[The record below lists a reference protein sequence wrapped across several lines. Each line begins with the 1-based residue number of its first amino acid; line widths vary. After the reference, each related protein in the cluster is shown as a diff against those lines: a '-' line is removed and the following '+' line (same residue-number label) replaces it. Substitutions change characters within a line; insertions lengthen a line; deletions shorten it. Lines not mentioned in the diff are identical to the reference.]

1 MAHEFP
7 ELPENIYKYE
17 NQFDYSVWTPNTEV
31 TCATVP
37 WDASYRDIVRFESE
51 ELRRRYFDEVRQY
64 GYSFTIG
71 GMTYLRYGEPVRVN
85 APFSMVN
92 QCNYLIVRNP
102 VQPVPSTA
110 SGYGVPERKPDT
122 FYYFIT
128 DIKYIAPN
136 TTQLNVQLDVWQT
149 YYDRI
154 SFGLCYVN
162 KGHIGIANENATLD
176 NLSEYL
182 LEPEGLDIGGE
193 YEVCAQAFESFQKE
207 KGDIVAVIMSSAKL
221 DGDLGTVSKPSLVTS
236 EGAVSNGIPTG
247 CSLYVSESP
256 TNLFHK
262 LADKPWISQCI
273 NSITYVPE
281 RFVSYDREH
290 YIEIGDGLD
299 REILYPL
306 SSKVLDTQK
315 FEFHNARTAFWLPER
330 YRNLKK
336 FLTYP
341 YTCYELTYSSGGEII
356 LKPECIGVADDT
368 LTLRAESVVLPPDTR
383 ICVYPD
389 SYNAG
394 AGDTGLDVTY
404 YPPFHP
410 PGAIT
415 RRLPG
420 GEGLDMCLTISNFPQ
435 VAIVNNMYLYYMA
448 STNNSRAYQFAT
460 ADWSQQKA
468 MAGARLAFDQSTA
481 GMNNALA
488 NQEIANAA
496 NWKLNEISQDKN
508 LWNGLQTGIS
518 SGVGAIGSFAS
529 GDIGGGVAGLANT
542 GLAVANTALNH
553 DWINMTTSAQV
564 GAATATTQ
572 NNVGLQGYNRDTN
585 YDYAAFAA
593 KGDYENAIAGIQ
605 AKVQDAKLTQPTTAG
620 QNGGDMFNIAN
631 GFCGIYLKWKR
642 IKPGAMRQIGDF
654 WLRYGYY
661 VNRWVRPPQ
670 DLRCMENFTYWKMQ
684 QVQINATMPE
694 TFKQAIRGILEKGVT
709 VWSSPSMINNIEL
722 DDNEPLEGIRY

>member
-1 MAHEFP
+1 MAKEFP
-7 ELPENIYKYE
+7 GLPEDIYRYE
-17 NQFDYSVWTPNTEV
+17 NQFDYSVWTPNTTV
-31 TCATVP
+31 TCCNVP
-37 WDASYRDIVRFESE
+37 WDASYRDVVRFSDEKE
-51 ELRRRYFDEVRQY
+51 RAAYFDARAQE
-64 GYSFTIG
+64 GYTFSLN
-71 GMTYLRYGEPVRVN
+71 GMVYLRYGEPIRVN
-85 APFSMVN
+85 APFTQVN
-92 QCNYLIVRNP
+92 QCNYLVVRNP
-102 VQPVPSTA
+102 FQPVPAQQSPA
-110 SGYGVPERKPDT
+110 PPIRRDV

-207 KGDIVAVIMSSAKL
+207 RGDMVAVIMSSAKL
-221 DGDLGTVSKPSLVTS
+221 EGDLGNVSKPVLATATGS
-236 EGAVSNGIPTG
+236 VSNGIPMG
-247 CSLYVSESP
+247 CNLYMCEDPS
-256 TNLFHK
+256 NLFNQ
-262 LADKPWISQCI
+262 LSDKPWISQCI
-273 NSITYVPE
+273 NSITYVPK
-281 RFVSYDREH
+281 RFVSYDEH
-290 YIEIGDGLD
+290 GVDIGEGLT
-299 REILYPL
+299 RATLYRL

-336 FLTYP
+336 FFTYP

-356 LKPECIGVADDT
+356 LKPECIGVKDDT

-383 ICVYPD
+383 VCVYPD

-404 YPPFHP
+404 NPPFHP

-420 GEGLDMCLTISNFPQ
+420 GEGLDMCLTITNFPQ

-448 STNNSRAYQFAT
+448 STNNSRAYQFAS

-508 LWNGLQTGIS
+508 LWNGIQSGVS

-529 GDIGGGVAGLANT
+529 GDIGGGIAGLANT
-542 GLAVANTALNH
+542 GLAVTNTALNH

-572 NNVGLQGYNRDTN
+572 NNVALQGYNRDTN

-661 VNRWVRPPQ
+661 VNRWITPPR
-670 DLRCMENFTYWKMQ
+670 DLKVMENFSYWKMQ
-684 QVQINATMPE
+684 QVQIKAYMPE

-709 VWSSPSMINNIEL
+709 VWSDPSKINMIDL
-722 DDNEPLEGIRY
+722 SDNEPLEGVGY